1 MNIPYKKI
9 FLFIIYAVA
18 FEAVFVFINS
28 DFLVLF
34 LKQRIIEIL
43 LTLLAINTATSAF
56 IVSKL
61 QEISV
66 QYKHSFKG
74 TYNEIK
80 LSLIEQIVL
89 IAVSASI
96 LISLDSEVLKP
107 LIGEKLN
114 YVFDVILI
122 FCFIYAIEILRDT
135 GTAMF
140 DILIQIE
147 DEKKED

>member
-1 MNIPYKKI
+1 MKIPYKKI
-9 FLFIIYAVA
+9 FLFLIYSVA
-18 FEAVFVFINS
+18 LEAIFIFINS
-28 DFLVLF
+28 DFLVVF

-61 QEISV
+61 QEIGS

-96 LISLDSEVLKP
+96 LISLDSVLLKP